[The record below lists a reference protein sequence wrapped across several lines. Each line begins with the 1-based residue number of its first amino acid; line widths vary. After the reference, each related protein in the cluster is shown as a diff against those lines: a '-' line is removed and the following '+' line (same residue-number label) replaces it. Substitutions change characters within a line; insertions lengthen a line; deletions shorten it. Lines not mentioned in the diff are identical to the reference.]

1 MSNSV
6 HCSSFQFKF
15 QTKLNIQAASVSEN
29 FRLAADCSLTKMA
42 KKDYYQTLGVKKDAK
57 ADEIKKAY
65 RKLARKHHPDV
76 NPNDKAAEEKFKE
89 IQEAYDV
96 LSDDKKRKVFDRFG
110 YYADNLDPD
119 APAYSTGA
127 AGGASNFDFSGFNFE
142 PGGSGGSSSS
152 SFRDIFS
159 DLFGGAN
166 KTAQEPELPRA
177 MPKKGADIEMP
188 LALSFEESVTG
199 LTTNITVNRSEQ
211 CSRCQGAGDTGGVVV
226 TCPTCKGTGQVQ
238 RQGGRLQFAQTCP
251 DCAGTGRRRE
261 PCSQCNGKGITPK
274 TEQVKVRIPAG
285 VDTGSRVRIPK
296 KGQGGRLGAEP
307 GDLFIITNVGKHKF
321 FSRKGDNIY
330 VTVPITV
337 PEAALGAK
345 IEVPTVEGKAQLKIP
360 AGTESGQK
368 FRLRERGFPS
378 LRNPNLRG
386 DQFVEVQISLPRVI
400 SEETK
405 EILREFEKANAEN
418 PRRAMG
424 LE

>member
-1 MSNSV
+1 
-6 HCSSFQFKF
+6 
-15 QTKLNIQAASVSEN
+15 
-29 FRLAADCSLTKMA
+29 MA
-42 KKDYYQTLGVKKDAK
+42 KKDYYQILGVKKDAK
-57 ADEIKKAY
+57 ADEIKKSY
-65 RKLARKHHPDV
+65 RKLARKYHPDV
-76 NPNDKAAEEKFKE
+76 NPNDKTAEEKFKE

-110 YYADNLDPD
+110 YYADNLDVNSPYG
-119 APAYSTGA
+119 ASYGAGSTGSSA
-127 AGGASNFDFSGFNFE
+127 GASNFDFSGFNFE
-142 PGGSGGSSSS
+142 PGGSGSSSS

-159 DLFGGAN
+159 DLFSGGSS
-166 KTAQEPELPRA
+166 KTAREPEPPRA
-177 MPKKGADIEMP
+177 MPKKGTDIEIP

-211 CSRCQGAGDTGGVVV
+211 CSRCQGAGDTGGPVI
-226 TCPTCKGTGQVQ
+226 TCPTCKGSGQVQ
-238 RQGGRLQFAQTCP
+238 RQGGRLNFAQTCP
-251 DCAGTGRRRE
+251 DCEGTGRRRE
-261 PCSQCNGKGITPK
+261 PCSQCNGKGVTPK

-321 FSRKGDNIY
+321 FTRKGDNIY
-330 VTVPITV
+330 VIVPITV
-337 PEAALGAK
+337 SEAALGAK

-386 DQFVEVQISLPRVI
+386 DQFVEVQITLPRVI

-405 EILREFEKANAEN
+405 EILRSFEKANPEN